1 MLERGPSGG
10 ASVGVAATFNDDD
23 KGARAKKHSHSV
35 EEWALA
41 LRYAAKSSMKE

>member
-1 MLERGPSGG
+1 MHLERGLSEG
-10 ASVGVAATFNDDD
+10 ANVGVTATSDDD
-23 KGARAKKHSHSV
+23 KGTRAKKHSHSV